1 MAKEPRCICDFGIA
15 AGVGKRCPFK
25 RRDAGAFGLC
35 TYCFSGIHTHQGKR
49 GWRSSG
55 GGGREALRP
64 TSSRRQAPIRGR
76 PAFILGHEQ
85 DVE

>member
-35 TYCFSGIHTHQGKR
+35 TYCFSGIHTHQVNVVGD
-49 GWRSSG
+49 
-55 GGGREALRP
+55 
-64 TSSRRQAPIRGR
+64 R
-76 PAFILGHEQ
+76 PAAGEGRR
-85 DVE
+85 